1 MDSAEKNGPMY
12 FNRVFRH
19 GVDEKRRVQVPAA
32 WRPEQPGV
40 ELTLVVWPKAKQG
53 ICLRVLL
60 PEKMAELVREIDAL
74 PNSDSGKGPLKRFIA
89 RESAQVNLGKAGR
102 EGLA

>member
-40 ELTLVVWPKAKQG
+40 ELTLVVWPKGKQG
-53 ICLRVLL
+53 IWLLVLL
-60 PEKMAELVREIDAL
+60 PEKMAELAREIYAL
-74 PNSDSGKGPLKRFIA
+74 PNGGLGNVPLQSVIA
-89 RESAQVNLGKAGR
+89 RESAQVTLDK
-102 EGLA
+102 